1 MKARLSP
8 VQKMTLA
15 AMLIVVD
22 ILGTRLPGYLQ
33 PTALFGFNRISFGPT
48 VVIFASLALGP
59 LWGAVVGA
67 GADVLGWVILGT
79 QTGPLN
85 FFITIVYALLG
96 VVPWLLSLLTRKF
109 RHFAKRPW
117 ILYLL
122 LAILWGIFVG
132 FLFGTNVFE
141 PTFTKWNMDV
151 LIAKWV
157 FFGVS
162 LLLCVGTGIGLYAS
176 NRYFQKR
183 ILDYSSIPSPLEV
196 ALIVIIV
203 EVFLMILLK
212 PLAFYCNAWLYLG
225 KSLEEAFGVS
235 YSVLVLLSIMFSF
248 VDIPLASFSVSWL
261 LIFSK
266 HFIHSYAYPVVQE
279 EGDPEPMKEE
289 KPRKKSELKIDESQL
304 SEEDRQEL
312 HPKFPWGW
320 VIFLGVLVTL
330 IIVCMIVIFSLQ

>member
-1 MKARLSP
+1 MKAKLSP

-33 PTALFGFNRISFGPT
+33 PTALFGFNRISFGPAI
-48 VVIFASLALGP
+48 VIFSSLALGP

-67 GADVLGWVILGT
+67 GADVLGWLILGT

-96 VVPWLLSLLTRKF
+96 ILPWALSLLTRKF
-109 RHFAKRPW
+109 RHFASYPW
-117 ILYLL
+117 ILYAMLG
-122 LAILWGIFVG
+122 AIWAVFIG
-132 FLFGTNVFE
+132 FLFGTNLFDS
-141 PTFTKWNMDV
+141 TFTKWSMNV

-162 LLLCVGTGIGLYAS
+162 LLLCIGTGIGLYAS

-183 ILDYSSIPSPLEV
+183 ILDYSSIPSPVEV
-196 ALIVIIV
+196 AFIVIIV

-212 PLAFYCNAWLYLG
+212 PFAFYCNAWLYLG
-225 KSLEEAFGVS
+225 QSLEEAFGVS
-235 YSVLVLLSIMFSF
+235 YGVLVLLSVLFSF

-266 HFIHSYAYPVVQE
+266 HFIHTYAYPVIPE
-279 EGDPEPMKEE
+279 EGDPATMKEE

-304 SEEDRQEL
+304 SEEDRKEL

-320 VIFLGVLVTL
+320 VIFFGVLVSL
-330 IIVCMIVIFSLQ
+330 IIACMIVIFTLK

>member
-1 MKARLSP
+1 M
-8 VQKMTLA
+8 
-15 AMLIVVD
+15 
-22 ILGTRLPGYLQ
+22 
-33 PTALFGFNRISFGPT
+33 N
-48 VVIFASLALGP
+48 
-59 LWGAVVGA
+59 
-67 GADVLGWVILGT
+67 
-79 QTGPLN
+79 
-85 FFITIVYALLG
+85 
-96 VVPWLLSLLTRKF
+96 
-109 RHFAKRPW
+109 
-117 ILYLL
+117 
-122 LAILWGIFVG
+122 
-132 FLFGTNVFE
+132 
-141 PTFTKWNMDV
+141 V